1 MRLFSSG
8 HSRASR
14 LDVRPAPCQDKWLS
28 SRQYV
33 NDMTLFYHLK
43 ISQNSAWCPKQQW
56 VRLIWTIHLWK
67 HPHEE
72 QDHLWEFGPNVAR
85 RRLWI
90 GLWVMMSA
98 KTQIQTWMQKER
110 SPYVPALWWVCPEH
124 CLAFCNNACWDFS
137 IVAQRRKKGL
147 LKISIW
153 TKNGTDSATNVHTLW
168 KWPAT
173 CYTATWTVLLT
184 LFISSDAWCPSDSL
198 HNTMLIF
205 PDSLYIFTHSVFQLE
220 INAVCSIQSFFL
232 LIISSEEVTQSII
245 HVGCWI
251 NMCQCLYAQVAAGWL
266 FFFFLAGLNAI
277 YIIDYSMLEL
287 HRYKVKLIPHYAFVF
302 LHKCFN
308 QKNK

>member
-1 MRLFSSG
+1 MSDLLLAKTSG
-8 HSRASR
+8 CQVGNTWMIWLYFITWKYLKTLLGVPNSNESGSFGQFISESILTRSR
-14 LDVRPAPCQDKWLS
+14 
-28 SRQYV
+28 
-33 NDMTLFYHLK
+33 T
-43 ISQNSAWCPKQQW
+43 
-56 VRLIWTIHLWK
+56 T
-67 HPHEE
+67 
-72 QDHLWEFGPNVAR
+72 WEFGPNVAR

-98 KTQIQTWMQKER
+98 KTRIQTWMQKER

-266 FFFFLAGLNAI
+266 FFFFPCRIKCNLHHRLFHAGVAQI
-277 YIIDYSMLEL
+277 QSKIDSTLRL
-287 HRYKVKLIPHYAFVF
+287 CVF
-302 LHKCFN
+302 A
-308 QKNK
+308 